1 MASVLLHV
9 LALAGAA
16 AAAPELVSV
25 LEAFDGPADAVD
37 VFGPPG
43 PFSPGTLYEDLDAS
57 FPGDEIRNKPTP
69 DFRPG
74 TSGLPRVAQRG
85 RSVARSAARPSM
97 LSSLRSSLSRSTK
110 NSRHSSSDTQ
120 NHGLSPLSTS
130 RSLPQALTRDSSLG
144 GSSSKSPN
152 SLVWTASAPR
162 PVVPPSPHNEDRV

>member
-9 LALAGAA
+9 VALASAA
-16 AAAPELVSV
+16 AAASELVTV
-25 LEAFDGPADAVD
+25 LEAFDGPADGLD
-37 VFGPPG
+37 VFG
-43 PFSPGTLYEDLDAS
+43 
-57 FPGDEIRNKPTP
+57 
-69 DFRPG
+69 
-74 TSGLPRVAQRG
+74 
-85 RSVARSAARPSM
+85 RPS
-97 LSSLRSSLSRSTK
+97 SLTRSTK
-110 NSRHSSSDTQ
+110 SSRHSSSDTQ